1 MLKREVRSGALMPRP
16 CHGTDT
22 RATIPNQLSQLNPY
36 HETVVV
42 SGGAPIVLSVWRGE
56 PSAPSVVF
64 LPGTMT
70 HPLFYAEFLD
80 GLNQRGLSVV
90 GVHYQGHGKSPRVG
104 SRLGW
109 ANLVANATDAVDWAA
124 DHLGG
129 PVVLLGSSQGGVLA
143 MAVAARNR
151 RLALVAAHNVLDPS
165 LPESLMVS
173 RLPGW
178 LVGGSRPLRAALR
191 LAARLAPGLPVPL
204 WAYLDLDRVCGQ
216 PKTRRRF
223 LTDPL
228 GLRCYPLGFLAELV
242 TADLSGMRD
251 GSIRCPVLVLAATGD
266 PLFSLAYTRRVFDR
280 IVAPAKELLVFE
292 VDRHLLFNECV
303 ELVTDP
309 LVDHIR
315 RLVAVPEDRGGGHAG
330 DEPRHWSPAPLARP
344 CGSR

>member
-1 MLKREVRSGALMPRP
+1 MAQILEQP
-16 CHGTDT
+16 
-22 RATIPNQLSQLNPY
+22 IPNQLSQPNPY

-42 SGGAPIVLSVWRGE
+42 SGGAPIVLSVWPGE
-56 PSAPSVVF
+56 PGAPTVVF

-109 ANLVANATDAVDWAA
+109 ANLVANASDAVDWAA

-178 LVGGSRPLRAALR
+178 LVGGYRPLLAALR
-191 LAARLAPGLPVPL
+191 LAARLAPELPVPV
-204 WAYLDLDRVCGQ
+204 WAYLDLDRACGQ
-216 PKTRRRF
+216 PETRRRF

-242 TADLSGMRD
+242 TADLAGMQD
-251 GSIRCPVLVLAATGD
+251 GSIRCPVLVIAATGD
-266 PLFSLAYTRRVFDR
+266 PLFSLAYTRRVFDQ

-303 ELVTDP
+303 QLVTDP
-309 LVDHIR
+309 LVDRIR
-315 RLVAVPEDRGGGHAG
+315 GLVAVPGTAEVARGRQGLW
-330 DEPRHWSPAPLARP
+330 PSPLPSRSSPVRHSPCIARRHVP
-344 CGSR
+344 ADP

>member
-16 CHGTDT
+16 VM
-22 RATIPNQLSQLNPY
+22 AQILEQPIANQLSQPNPY

-56 PSAPSVVF
+56 PGAPTVVF

-70 HPLFYAEFLD
+70 HPLFYKAFLD

-129 PVVLLGSSQGGVLA
+129 PVVLLGSSQGGMLA
-143 MAVAARNR
+143 MAVAARNH
-151 RLALVAAHNVLDPS
+151 RLALVAAHTVLDPS

-178 LVGGSRPLRAALR
+178 LVGGYRPSLAALR
-191 LAARLAPGLPVPL
+191 LAGRIAPELPVPL
-204 WAYLDLDRVCGQ
+204 WAYLDRVCGQ
-216 PKTRRRF
+216 PETRRRF

-228 GLRCYPLGFLAELV
+228 GLRCYPLGFLTELV

-251 GSIRCPVLVLAATGD
+251 GSIGCPVLVIAATGD

-315 RLVAVPEDRGGGHAG
+315 RLVAVPEDRGGGT
-330 DEPRHWSPAPLARP
+330 RR
-344 CGSR
+344 

>member
-1 MLKREVRSGALMPRP
+1 MAQILEQP
-16 CHGTDT
+16 
-22 RATIPNQLSQLNPY
+22 IPNQLSQPNPY

-42 SGGAPIVLSVWRGE
+42 SGGPIVLSVWPGD
-56 PSAPSVVF
+56 PGAPTVVF
-64 LPGTMT
+64 LCGTMT
-70 HPLFYAEFLD
+70 YPLFYAEFLD

-90 GVHYQGHGKSPRVG
+90 GVYLQGHGKSPRVG

-109 ANLVANATDAVDWAA
+109 ANLVANATDAVGWAA

-129 PVVLLGSSQGGVLA
+129 PLVLLGSSQGGVLA

-165 LPESLMVS
+165 LSGSLMIS

-178 LVGGSRPLRAALR
+178 LVGGYRPLLAALR
-191 LAARLAPGLPVPL
+191 LAARLAPELPVPVR
-204 WAYLDLDRVCGQ
+204 ASLDLDRVCGQ
-216 PKTRRRF
+216 PETRRRF

-242 TADLSGMRD
+242 TADLAVMRD

-266 PLFSLAYTRRVFDR
+266 PLFSFGYTRRVFDR
-280 IVAPAKELLVFE
+280 IVAPAKELLVFD

-303 ELVTDP
+303 QLVTDP
-309 LVDHIR
+309 LVDRIR
-315 RLVAVPEDRGGGHAG
+315 GLVAVPGTAEVGTR
-330 DEPRHWSPAPLARP
+330 R
-344 CGSR
+344 